1 MQARSHLHAVAISPA
16 EAVGLSAGPAG
27 YAPGARRNSMADR
40 PQDFCGRLRPAVRSV
55 QHLNLPFDPA
65 SIGDAVQQVIG
76 KAKVSFPC

>member
-1 MQARSHLHAVAISPA
+1 MQRASRLLALLLRQTPPLRVARLARRDAARSS
-16 EAVGLSAGPAG
+16 
-27 YAPGARRNSMADR
+27 RNSMADR
-40 PQDFCGRLRPAVRSV
+40 PQDFCGRHRSAVRPV